1 MPLLNVEDRT
11 PEIQAIATKFEMHD
25 LTNPDAR
32 QIASSFARLAQEIL
46 FRLRGEEREEL
57 LVETL
62 EALYMA
68 RTAAITAILPPVRRP
83 QFEAREA
90 AKSTPELPA
99 EDEPESDPEPAS
111 TARSTTARSKTA
123 RTRAAAAR

>member
-1 MPLLNVEDRT
+1 MSLLNVEDRS
-11 PEIQAIATKFEMHD
+11 PEIQAVAAKFEMTD
-25 LTNPDAR
+25 LTNPDSR
-32 QIASSFARLAQEIL
+32 QMAGSFARLAQEVI

-83 QFEAREA
+83 QFVGREA
-90 AKSTPELPA
+90 AKETPPVPDLEN
-99 EDEPESDPEPAS
+99 EEEPPP
-111 TARSTTARSKTA
+111 TARSTTSRSKTA
-123 RTRAAAAR
+123 RSRTAAAR